1 MRLEAVAHYNSLSP
15 DLRKKLEEKI
25 KGFGKAVRYKFD
37 ISKHNPDP
45 DKYNGEIVWPNTYT
59 LDPCVW
65 TINDPHETD
74 VKAKSKK
81 IAFVDETDD
90 KGLPSKFRKIRV
102 KAVEK
107 GVLVLNVEDDL
118 DHFYLAMA
126 LELHPKL
133 KGGMFEDKKAHQ
145 VVSRIDEISD
155 AKNKREE
162 RSARSKAR
170 LAAESLSNEELVA
183 FVDAM
188 QWDSGEPDDILRNK
202 VEELAEEN
210 PVFFNDLVGS
220 ENLKTRATIKQA
232 LDKQIITF
240 DPVEWKFMWA
250 SNMQVIAVLSPSE
263 NQTHIEKLAEWIK
276 SNGDTG
282 KKVFEKISGIL
293 KPVKQS

>member
-1 MRLEAVAHYNSLSP
+1 MRLEAVAHYNNLSP
-15 DLRKKLEEKI
+15 KLRKELEDKI

-37 ISKHNPDP
+37 ISKNNPDP
-45 DKYNGEIVWPNTYT
+45 DKYNGEVIWPNTYT

-65 TINDPHETD
+65 SIIDPHETD

-81 IAFVDETDD
+81 IAFVEETDD
-90 KGLPSKFRKIRV
+90 KGVPNRFRKIRV

-107 GVLVLNVEDDL
+107 GILVLNVEDDL
-118 DHFYLAMA
+118 DHFYMAMA

-145 VVSRIDEISD
+145 VVSRIDEMSD
-155 AKNKREE
+155 AKTKREE
-162 RSARSKAR
+162 RSARVKA
-170 LAAESLSNEELVA
+170 LAAAEALSGEELIA
-183 FVDAM
+183 FADAM
-188 QWDSGEPDDILRNK
+188 QWDSGEPDEILRNK
-202 VEELAEEN
+202 VEALAEES
-210 PVFFNDLVGS
+210 PIFFNDLVGS

>member
-1 MRLEAVAHYNSLSP
+1 MRLEAVAHYNNLSP
-15 DLRKKLEEKI
+15 KLRKELEDKI
-25 KGFGKAVRYKFD
+25 KSFGKAVRYKFD

-45 DKYNGEIVWPNTYT
+45 DKYNGEVVWPNTYT

-65 TINDPHETD
+65 TIIDPHEAD

-81 IAFVDETDD
+81 IAFVEETDD
-90 KGLPSKFRKIRV
+90 KGVPNRFRKIRV

-107 GVLVLNVEDDL
+107 GILVLNVEDDL
-118 DHFYLAMA
+118 DHYYMAMA

-145 VVSRIDEISD
+145 VVSRIDEMAD
-155 AKNKREE
+155 AKTKREE
-162 RSARSKAR
+162 RSARVKA
-170 LAAESLSNEELVA
+170 LAAAEALSSQELVA
-183 FVDAM
+183 FADAM
-188 QWDSGEPDDILRNK
+188 QWDSGEPEDILRNK
-202 VEELAEEN
+202 VEALAEEA
-210 PVFFNDLVGS
+210 PVYFNDLVKS
-220 ENLKTRATIKQA
+220 EDLKVRATLKQA

-250 SNMQVIAVLSPSE
+250 ADMRLIAVLSPSE
-263 NQTHIEKLAEWIK
+263 NQTHIEKFAEWIK

-282 KKVFEKISGIL
+282 KKVFEKISGIV

>member
-1 MRLEAVAHYNSLSP
+1 MKLEAVAHYNNLSP
-15 DLRKKLEEKI
+15 KLRKELEEKI

-45 DKYNGEIVWPNTYT
+45 DKYNGEVVWPNTYT

-65 TINDPHETD
+65 NIVDPYETD

-81 IAFVDETDD
+81 IAFVEETDD
-90 KGLPSKFRKIRV
+90 KGVPNRFRKIRV

-107 GVLVLNVEDDL
+107 GVLVLNVEDDI
-118 DHFYLAMA
+118 DHFYMAMA
-126 LELHPKL
+126 LELNPKL
-133 KGGMFEDKKAHQ
+133 KWGMFADPKAFQ
-145 VVSRIDEISD
+145 VVERIDEMAD
-155 AKNKREE
+155 AKTKREE
-162 RSARSKAR
+162 RSARVKA
-170 LAAESLSNEELVA
+170 LAAAEALSKEELIA

-188 QWDSGEPDDILRNK
+188 QWDSGEPEDILRNK
-202 VEELAEEN
+202 VEALAEES
-210 PVFFNDLVGS
+210 PVMFNDLVGS
-220 ENLKTRATIKQA
+220 EQLKTRATIKQA

-250 SNMQVIAVLSPSE
+250 SNMQVITVLSPSE
-263 NQTHIEKLAEWIK
+263 TQTHIEKFAEWIK
-276 SNGDTG
+276 SNGDAG

>member
-1 MRLEAVAHYNSLSP
+1 MKLEAVAHYNNLSP
-15 DLRKKLEEKI
+15 KLRKELEEKI

-45 DKYNGEIVWPNTYT
+45 VKYNGEVVWPNTYT

-65 TINDPHETD
+65 NIVDPYETD

-81 IAFVDETDD
+81 IAFVEETDN
-90 KGLPSKFRKIRV
+90 KGVPNRFRKIRV

-107 GVLVLNVEDDL
+107 GVLVLNVEDDI
-118 DHFYLAMA
+118 DHFYMAMA
-126 LELHPKL
+126 LELNPKL
-133 KGGMFEDKKAHQ
+133 KGGMFADPKAFQ
-145 VVSRIDEISD
+145 VVERIDEMAD
-155 AKNKREE
+155 AKTKREE
-162 RSARSKAR
+162 RSARVKA
-170 LAAESLSNEELVA
+170 LAAAEALSKEELIA

-188 QWDSGEPDDILRNK
+188 QWDSGEPEDILRNK
-202 VEELAEEN
+202 VEALAEES
-210 PVFFNDLVGS
+210 PVMFNDLVGS
-220 ENLKTRATIKQA
+220 EQLKTRATIKQA

-250 SNMQVIAVLSPSE
+250 SNMQVITVLSPSE
-263 NQTHIEKLAEWIK
+263 TQTHIEKFAEWIK
-276 SNGDTG
+276 SNGDAG